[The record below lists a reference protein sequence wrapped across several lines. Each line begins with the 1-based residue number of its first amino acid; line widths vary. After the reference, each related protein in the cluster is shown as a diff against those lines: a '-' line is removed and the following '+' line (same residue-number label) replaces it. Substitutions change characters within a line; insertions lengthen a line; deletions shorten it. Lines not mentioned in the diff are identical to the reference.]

1 MIESA
6 SPAISRKAI
15 KRELLEAKGG
25 VASELPSEA
34 QLEKMQVSAIDCLRA
49 PSEAPSSLPPSSPP
63 SLPQVPPFEKMLTLP
78 AASLAMTS
86 QFPFMLA
93 ELGDALLHAGC
104 AKRVVRL
111 RELIAEAIPGL
122 PSGIQ
127 LAKSIE
133 QGNTKLGVLWRN
145 YFALLLACAGG
156 CVAQS
161 QRLLHPESPE
171 LNPSSK
177 PLATPPPLPPV
188 LPPPPPDEDD
198 EDNEGEGRGH
208 VSEAPFEEAPPTSLA
223 TLPAKFDRLVATARG
238 GEGSAEMAIWGDGDL
253 GGEGSIEMGM
263 WLMGAPHAGFNS
275 CVPPPPPPTGSARAS
290 MPPPLKLSARVGA
303 VLPPVTARP
312 PLLGSSVQPP
322 SPPPSPPHSPF
333 ALDANS
339 PYTKFGSL
347 RYETFSSVLIG
358 GRGVGGC
365 TPAAVDVKQVEV
377 MISDGEARI
386 NPTLDL
392 LWSSLNLETVSLIA
406 RASDGPLS
414 TSLIYPSDCMLMTS
428 LIRPVQ

>member
-49 PSEAPSSLPPSSPP
+49 PSEAPSSLPPSSPTPSSPHPSSPP
-63 SLPQVPPFEKMLTLP
+63 SLLQVPPFEKMLTLP

-145 YFALLLACAGG
+145 YYALLLACAGG

-198 EDNEGEGRGH
+198 EDDEGEGRGH

-223 TLPAKFDRLVATARG
+223 ALPAKFDRLVATARG
-238 GEGSAEMAIWGDGDL
+238 GEGSAEMAIWGDGNL

-263 WLMGAPHAGFNS
+263 WLMGAPHAGFNGYE
-275 CVPPPPPPTGSARAS
+275 PPPPPPTGSARAS

-322 SPPPSPPHSPF
+322 SPPPSPSHSPF
-333 ALDANS
+333 ALDARS
-339 PYTKFGSL
+339 PYGSL
-347 RYETFSSVLIG
+347 RYETFRSVLIG

-365 TPAAVDVKQVEV
+365 TPAAADVKQVEV

-406 RASDGPLS
+406 RASAKYVSDLPL
-414 TSLIYPSDCMLMTS
+414 
-428 LIRPVQ
+428 

>member
-1 MIESA
+1 
-6 SPAISRKAI
+6 
-15 KRELLEAKGG
+15 
-25 VASELPSEA
+25 
-34 QLEKMQVSAIDCLRA
+34 
-49 PSEAPSSLPPSSPP
+49 
-63 SLPQVPPFEKMLTLP
+63 MLTLP

-145 YFALLLACAGG
+145 YYALLLACAGG

-171 LNPSSK
+171 LNPRSK
-177 PLATPPPLPPV
+177 LLATPPPLPPV
-188 LPPPPPDEDD
+188 LPPPPPDDDD
-198 EDNEGEGRGH
+198 EDNDDEGRGH

-223 TLPAKFDRLVATARG
+223 TLPATFDRLVATARG
-238 GEGSAEMAIWGDGDL
+238 GEGSTEKAIWGDGDL
-253 GGEGSIEMGM
+253 GGEGSTKMGM
-263 WLMGAPHAGFNS
+263 WLMGPPHAGFNGYE
-275 CVPPPPPPTGSARAS
+275 PPPPPPTGSARAS

-303 VLPPVTARP
+303 VLPPVRAP

-333 ALDANS
+333 ALDASS
-339 PYTKFGSL
+339 PYETRFGSL
-347 RYETFSSVLIG
+347 RYETFRSVLI
-358 GRGVGGC
+358 
-365 TPAAVDVKQVEV
+365 DVR
-377 MISDGEARI
+377 SDY
-386 NPTLDL
+386 L
-392 LWSSLNLETVSLIA
+392 
-406 RASDGPLS
+406 
-414 TSLIYPSDCMLMTS
+414 
-428 LIRPVQ
+428 

>member
-49 PSEAPSSLPPSSPP
+49 PSEAPSSLPPSSPTPSSPHPSSPP
-63 SLPQVPPFEKMLTLP
+63 SLLQVPPFEKMLTLP

-145 YFALLLACAGG
+145 YYALLLACAGG

-188 LPPPPPDEDD
+188 LPPPPPYEDD
-198 EDNEGEGRGH
+198 EDNKDEGRGH

-223 TLPAKFDRLVATARG
+223 ALPAKFDRLVATARG
-238 GEGSAEMAIWGDGDL
+238 GEGSTEMEIWGDGDL
-253 GGEGSIEMGM
+253 GGEGSTEMGM
-263 WLMGAPHAGFNS
+263 WLMGSPHTGFNGH
-275 CVPPPPPPTGSARAS
+275 VPPPPQTGSARAS

-303 VLPPVTARP
+303 GLPPVTAPP
-312 PLLGSSVQPP
+312 PLLGGSVQPPTTTP
-322 SPPPSPPHSPF
+322 SPPPSPF
-333 ALDANS
+333 ALDAS
-339 PYTKFGSL
+339 SLFETKLGRL
-347 RYETFSSVLIG
+347 PYETFRSVLIG

-365 TPAAVDVKQVEV
+365 TPAAADVKQVE
-377 MISDGEARI
+377 MMFSDGEARI
-386 NPTLDL
+386 SPALDL
-392 LWSSLNLETVSLIA
+392 LWSSLNLETVT
-406 RASDGPLS
+406 SDGSEMRL
-414 TSLIYPSDCMLMTS
+414 
-428 LIRPVQ
+428 